1 MTEYMTGFLHGMLA
15 LGLIAWT
22 IGYGVWYVFK
32 RKMIAMIEQELAEE
46 DEVLEKIVANVVR
59 IDGQLYCYDEN
70 YEFICQGVTLNDLTE
85 AYKARYPDKPS
96 CLLLLKGEPALI
108 DELSMNYEN
117 KLNQ

>member
-1 MTEYMTGFLHGMLA
+1 MTEYMTGFLHGTLVFA
-15 LGLIAWT
+15 IITWA
-22 IGYGVWYVFK
+22 IGYYIWYKFK
-32 RKMIAMIEQELAEE
+32 RKMIEMIVQEQE
-46 DEVLEKIVANVVR
+46 EVLAKVVANVIRV
-59 IDGQLYCYDEN
+59 DGQLYCYDEDDQ
-70 YEFICQGVTLNDLTE
+70 FICQGVTLNDLTE